1 MPILKIPSGSIYY
14 EIHGQGLPLVCIHGA
29 WSSHKWW
36 KYQVTFLSQ
45 KYQVLTYDLR
55 GHGQSLSL
63 TNNYDLPS
71 LVADLKFLLQ
81 KIGIDETVLMGWS
94 LGGMLSLE
102 YCLCHPQTIKA
113 LILISTRAQRQP
125 IWKKK
130 IWLSLL
136 RARLNLMIN
145 LAAPRKFN
153 FREASFP
160 EEKRLLDEELKK
172 MSSASIHPETYEWLK
187 TDFQSF
193 NANSYWSIAQNL
205 WHWEISHEKLKTIAI
220 PTLILA
226 GEQDRLTPLSFA
238 QSLQRTLPN
247 SRLVIIREGGH
258 LLPLEHPHQVN
269 TYIAEFLQEINY

>member
-1 MPILKIPSGSIYY
+1 MAFLKIPSGSIYY

-63 TNNYDLPS
+63 TNDYDLPS

-81 KIGIDETVLMGWS
+81 KIDMEETVLMGWS

-102 YCLCHPQTIKA
+102 YCLYHPQKIKA
-113 LILISTRAQRQP
+113 LILISTRAERQP

-130 IWLSLL
+130 IWLSYL
-136 RARLNLMIN
+136 RARLNLMIY
-145 LAAPRKFN
+145 LSTPRKFN

-160 EEKRLLDEELKK
+160 EEKRLLDEEFKK
-172 MSSASIHPETYEWLK
+172 ISLALIHSEIYEWIK
-187 TDFQSF
+187 TDLQSF

-205 WHWEISHEKLKTIAI
+205 WHWEISKERLKTISI

-226 GEQDRLTPLSFA
+226 GEQDQITPLSFA
-238 QSLQRTLPN
+238 QSLQQTLPN
-247 SRLVIIREGGH
+247 SRLMVIKEGGH
-258 LLPLEHPHQVN
+258 LLPIEQPQLVN
-269 TYIAEFLQEINY
+269 THIAEFLESINY